1 MGWKDLTWEPVE
13 YVQDTEALDKF
24 EAKYGPIS
32 TSDGPEVDE
41 TGAFV
46 GPAEPQILQK
56 RRSKR
61 LKKTG

>member
-56 RRSKR
+56 QRSKR